1 MFDTKKPSI
10 EYLLDHPE
18 EIIFAHQ
25 PIFAAKDG
33 SIYGYEMLMR
43 PKPYTPLEFIDGAA
57 KLGRLRDIE
66 EITMIYGMKAFM
78 DANLGGKN
86 FLNTLP
92 EVCMSPDA
100 VEKARSI
107 GGETMKGR
115 NIYEILEYSEREA
128 YAWKMKISAIINSH
142 SMAQLAIDDFG
153 SGENISYSILDEYK
167 PAIVKIDRMYIS
179 HIDTN
184 KINQRIVDD
193 MCHEIKKRGIL
204 TLAEGV
210 ETKEECD
217 YLLTRDID
225 LMQGYYMGMP
235 VI

>member
-1 MFDTKKPSI
+1 MFDTKKTSI

-18 EIIFAHQ
+18 EITFAHQ

-43 PKPYTPLEFIDGAA
+43 PKPYTPLEFINGAA

-92 EVCMSPDA
+92 EVCMSPNA